1 MSVKR
6 IKRFL
11 RKPSVLYTLICFVY
25 KSSGFMLPFVFS
37 CNFIIPCSGMLAA
50 FHKRFIRIGPI
61 LGIDLVIILVHE
73 RKLAL
78 QGQAE
83 ERYLLS

>member
-1 MSVKR
+1 
-6 IKRFL
+6 
-11 RKPSVLYTLICFVY
+11 
-25 KSSGFMLPFVFS
+25 
-37 CNFIIPCSGMLAA
+37 MLAA
-50 FHKRFIRIGPI
+50 FHKRLIGIGPI